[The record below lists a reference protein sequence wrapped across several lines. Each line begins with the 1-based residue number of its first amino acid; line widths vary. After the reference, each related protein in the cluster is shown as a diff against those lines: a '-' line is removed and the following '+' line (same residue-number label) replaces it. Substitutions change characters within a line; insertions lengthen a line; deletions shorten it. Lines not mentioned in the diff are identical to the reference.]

1 VSTSLPDLLANR
13 YDLVANIMHNMMIE
27 FGWEGGQ
34 HSPLEAF
41 AVAGVEQHYGCF
53 IIIAS

>member
-1 VSTSLPDLLANR
+1 MSTSPPDLLANR
-13 YDLVANIMHNMMIE
+13 YDLVANIMHDMMIE

-34 HSPLEAF
+34 CSPLEAF
-41 AVAGVEQHYGCF
+41 AVAGVEQHNRCF

>member
-1 VSTSLPDLLANR
+1 VSTSLPNLLANR
-13 YDLVANIMHNMMIE
+13 YDLVANIMHNVIIE
-27 FGWEGGQ
+27 VGREGGE

-41 AVAGVEQHYGCF
+41 AVVSVEQQYGCF